1 MYSPEIYLRTKKA
14 GLKFKRLPRDR
25 SMEISQSLELLRYTS
40 RRERPLGAIVAGSNF
55 SRTGIYPVRED
66 PLPGLTPLDL
76 ICQRFIAYAIL
87 EYG

>member
-1 MYSPEIYLRTKKA
+1 
-14 GLKFKRLPRDR
+14 
-25 SMEISQSLELLRYTS
+25 MEISQSLELLRYTS

-87 EYG
+87 GYGEQQTQVCGVHAGPRSAGRFKVW